1 MAVHGIGG
9 GSHNINH
16 PDPAVLPFEDFW
28 LFIGQEIHHVLSQR
42 QAAGKVGK
50 AVPCVR
56 FQEGAGSCARIVV
69 IGAVMD
75 HLGILAV

>member
-1 MAVHGIGG
+1 M
-9 GSHNINH
+9 SFLS
-16 PDPAVLPFEDFW
+16 DRLP
-28 LFIGQEIHHVLSQR
+28 GRSAKQS
-42 QAAGKVGK
+42 
-50 AVPCVR
+50 PCVR